1 MLIFIYIEKNM
12 SNLIISQ
19 IVFLFYD
26 GKESS
31 MNSLDWF
38 IIIVYLGAMVGLSV
52 YLGRGQTNEED
63 YFVGGRKLS
72 WWAVGLSTMATQT
85 SAISFISIPAFVA
98 LKEGGG
104 LTWLQYEL
112 AVPLAII
119 IVMVFLIPFFRKL
132 ELISVYEYLEW
143 RFGSSVRYLV
153 SGIFLISRGLATGVG
168 VYASGIVL
176 AVCLGI
182 PRWLTILIIGVV
194 TVIYDTIGG
203 ITAVVYSDVIQ
214 MVVLISGIVICI
226 VYAADIA
233 GGLGDVWSSFPAAR
247 RLAIDPS
254 TGLKGAGAS
263 VPFWAFLFGGIFLY
277 SSYYGTD
284 QSQVQRE
291 LSAASTAETKKS
303 LLLNGFARFP
313 LTVLYVLLGMVMLAV
328 YQKSP
333 ELIERVPYNKPDY
346 LVPQFILLYLPQGV
360 RALIFASLL
369 SAAMSSLD
377 SALNSLSA
385 STVHDFI
392 APRLKNKDN
401 LLLVSKLTT
410 VSWGILITGFAFL
423 VGNISETVIESIN
436 KIGSAFFG
444 PILAAFI
451 VGVFSKKAS
460 ARSITAG
467 ILTGVGLN
475 LFLWLALPGVYWMW
489 WNMTGFV
496 AAAGISYIVS
506 LFGPFMQPKDFSRYV
521 ISGSDLIKAERRWW
535 PVYGVLVLYFFLMLT
550 LLLLI

>member
-1 MLIFIYIEKNM
+1 
-12 SNLIISQ
+12 
-19 IVFLFYD
+19 
-26 GKESS
+26 

-38 IIIVYLGAMVGLSV
+38 IIIVYLGAMIGLSV
-52 YLGRGQTNEED
+52 YLARSQSNEED

-119 IVMVFLIPFFRKL
+119 IVMAFLIPFFRKL
-132 ELISVYEYLEW
+132 ELVSVYEYLEW

-153 SGIFLISRGLATGVG
+153 SGVFLISRGLATGVG

-176 AVCLGI
+176 SVCLGI
-182 PRWLTILIIGVV
+182 PLWLTILIIGVV

-214 MVVLISGIVICI
+214 MAVLLSGIVICI
-226 VYAADIA
+226 VYATEMV
-233 GGLGDVWSSFPAAR
+233 GGLDVVWASFPAAR
-247 RLAIDPS
+247 RIAFDPS
-254 TGLKGAGAS
+254 TGLKDAGAS
-263 VPFWAFLFGGIFLY
+263 VPFWAFLLGGIFLY
-277 SSYYGTD
+277 TSYYGTD

-291 LSAASTAETKKS
+291 LSAATTAETKKS
-303 LLLNGFARFP
+303 LLLNGLARFP
-313 LTVLYVLLGMVMLAV
+313 LTALYVLLGMVMLAV
-328 YQKSP
+328 YQNSP
-333 ELIERVPYNKPDY
+333 ELIQRVPDNQPDY

-385 STVHDFI
+385 ATVHDFI
-392 APRLKNKDN
+392 VPRLKTRDR
-401 LLLVSKLTT
+401 LLLISKLTT
-410 VSWGILITGFAFL
+410 VCWGILITGFAFL

-436 KIGSAFFG
+436 KIGSAFYG

-451 VGVFSKKAS
+451 VGVLSKNATS
-460 ARSITAG
+460 RSITAG
-467 ILTGVGLN
+467 VLAGVGFN
-475 LFLWLALPGVYWMW
+475 LVLWLGMPGVYWMW
-489 WNMTGFV
+489 WNMTGCLV
-496 AAAGISYIVS
+496 AAGVSYVIC
-506 LFGPFMQPKDFSRYV
+506 LFSPYMQPNDVSRYV
-521 ISGSDLIKAERRWW
+521 LRGSDLLKAERDWW
-535 PVYGVLVLYFFLMLT
+535 PAYGVLGLYFSLMITLLML
-550 LLLLI
+550 I

>member
-1 MLIFIYIEKNM
+1 
-12 SNLIISQ
+12 
-19 IVFLFYD
+19 
-26 GKESS
+26 

-38 IIIVYLGAMVGLSV
+38 IIIFYLCGMIGLSIF
-52 YLGRGQTNEED
+52 LGRSQSNAED

-98 LKEGGG
+98 LKKGGG

-119 IVMVFLIPFFRKL
+119 LVMAFLIPFFRKL
-132 ELISVYEYLEW
+132 KLVSVYEYLEW
-143 RFGSSVRYLV
+143 RFGPSVRYLV
-153 SGIFLISRGLATGVG
+153 SGVFLISRGLATGVG

-176 AVCLGI
+176 SVCLGI
-182 PRWLTILIIGVV
+182 PLWLTILIIGVV

-214 MVVLISGIVICI
+214 MVVLISGIIVCI
-226 VYAADIA
+226 VFAANIV
-233 GGLGDVWSSFPAAR
+233 GGLDDVWASFPEVR
-247 RLAIDPS
+247 RIAIDPS
-254 TGLKGAGAS
+254 TGLKSTEAS

-277 SSYYGTD
+277 TSYYGTD

-291 LSAASTAETKKS
+291 LSAATTADTKKS

-313 LTVLYVLLGMVMLAV
+313 LTALYVLLGIVMLAV
-328 YQKSP
+328 YEISP
-333 ELIERVPYNKPDY
+333 ELSASVPYNKPDY
-346 LVPQFILLYLPQGV
+346 LVPQFILLFLPQGV

-385 STVHDFI
+385 ATVHDFI
-392 APRLKNKDN
+392 APCLKDKGR
-401 LLLVSKLTT
+401 LLLISKLTT
-410 VSWGILITGFAFL
+410 VSWGIIITGFAFL
-423 VGNISETVIESIN
+423 VGSISETVIESIN

-444 PILAAFI
+444 PILAAFV
-451 VGVFSKKAS
+451 VGVLSKKAS

-467 ILTGVGLN
+467 ILAGVGFN
-475 LFLWLALPGVYWMW
+475 LLLWLTTPDVYWMW
-489 WNMTGFV
+489 WNMTGFLV
-496 AAAGISYIVS
+496 AAGVSFLLSLLGSPPPFKDIAPYI
-506 LFGPFMQPKDFSRYV
+506 LIK
-521 ISGSDLIKAERRWW
+521 SDLFKEERRWW
-535 PVYGVLVLYFFLMLT
+535 PEYIALILYFFLMLT
-550 LLLLI
+550 LLLFI

>member
-1 MLIFIYIEKNM
+1 
-12 SNLIISQ
+12 
-19 IVFLFYD
+19 
-26 GKESS
+26 

-38 IIIVYLGAMVGLSV
+38 IIIVYLGAMIGLSV
-52 YLGRGQTNEED
+52 FLGRSQSNEED
-63 YFVGGRKLS
+63 YFVGGRKLP

-119 IVMVFLIPFFRKL
+119 LAMAFLIPFFRKL
-132 ELISVYEYLEW
+132 ELVSVYEYLEW
-143 RFGSSVRYLV
+143 RFDPSVRYLV
-153 SGIFLISRGLATGVG
+153 SAVFLISRGLATGVG

-182 PRWLTILIIGVV
+182 PLWLTILIIGVV

-214 MVVLISGIVICI
+214 MVVLISGIFVCI
-226 VYAADIA
+226 AYATGIV
-233 GGLGDVWSSFPAAR
+233 GGLGDVWASFPAAR
-247 RLAIDPS
+247 RIAIDPS
-254 TGLKGAGAS
+254 AGLRDAGTS
-263 VPFWAFLFGGIFLY
+263 VPFWAFLIGGIFLY
-277 SSYYGTD
+277 ASYYGTD

-291 LSAASTAETKKS
+291 LSAATTSDTKKS

-313 LTVLYVLLGMVMLAV
+313 LTALYVLLGMVMLTV
-328 YQKSP
+328 LQHSP
-333 ELIERVPYNKPDY
+333 ELNQRVPYNKPDY
-346 LVPQFILLYLPQGV
+346 LVPQFILLYLPQGL

-401 LLLVSKLTT
+401 LLLISKLTT

-436 KIGSAFFG
+436 KIGSAFYG

-451 VGVFSKKAS
+451 VGVFSIKAS

-467 ILTGVGLN
+467 ILAGVGFN
-475 LFLWLALPGVYWMW
+475 LFLWLAMPGVYWMW
-489 WNMTGFV
+489 WNMTGFL
-496 AAAGISYIVS
+496 AAAGVSYIVCS
-506 LFGPFMQPKDFSRYV
+506 FGLATQSGDISQYV
-521 ISGSDLIKAERRWW
+521 LRGSDLLKAERRWW
-535 PVYGVLVLYFFLMLT
+535 PVYGVLVLYFCLMLT

>member
-1 MLIFIYIEKNM
+1 
-12 SNLIISQ
+12 
-19 IVFLFYD
+19 
-26 GKESS
+26 

-38 IIIVYLGAMVGLSV
+38 IIVVYLGAMIGLSIF
-52 YLGRGQTNEED
+52 LGRSQADEED

-72 WWAVGLSTMATQT
+72 WWSVGLSTMATQT

-98 LKEGGG
+98 LKDGGG

-119 IVMVFLIPFFRKL
+119 LVMAFLIPFFRKL
-132 ELISVYEYLEW
+132 KLVSVYEYLEW

-153 SGIFLISRGLATGVG
+153 SGVFLISRGLATGVG
-168 VYASGIVL
+168 VYASAIVL
-176 AVCLGI
+176 SVCLGI
-182 PRWLTILIIGVV
+182 PLWSTILIIGVV

-214 MVVLISGIVICI
+214 MVVLISGIFVCI
-226 VYAADIA
+226 VYAADIV
-233 GGLGDVWSSFPAAR
+233 GGLDDVWISFPEAR
-247 RLAIDPS
+247 RQAIDPS
-254 TGLKGAGAS
+254 TGLKDAQGS

-277 SSYYGTD
+277 ASYYGTD

-291 LSAASTAETKKS
+291 LSAASTADTKKS

-313 LTVLYVLLGMVMLAV
+313 LTALYVLLGMVMLTV
-328 YQKSP
+328 FQNSP
-333 ELIERVPYNKPDY
+333 DLIERVPYDKPDY
-346 LVPQFILLYLPQGV
+346 LVPQFILLYLPQGL

-392 APRLKNKDN
+392 APRLKQTSR

-410 VSWGILITGFAFL
+410 VTWGAVITGFAFL
-423 VGNISETVIESIN
+423 VGSISETVIESIN
-436 KIGSAFFG
+436 KIGSAFYG

-451 VGVFSKKAS
+451 VGVLSKNAS

-467 ILTGVGLN
+467 ILSGVGFN
-475 LFLWLALPGVYWMW
+475 LLLWLAIPGVYWMW
-489 WNMTGFV
+489 WNMTGFLM
-496 AAAGISYIVS
+496 AASVSYIVS
-506 LFGPFMQPKDFSRYV
+506 RFGLATQSEDISQYV
-521 ISGSDLIKAERRWW
+521 LIGSDLLQEEGRWW
-535 PVYGVLVLYFFLMLT
+535 PVYIVLVLYFFLMLT
-550 LLLLI
+550 FLLLI

>member
-1 MLIFIYIEKNM
+1 
-12 SNLIISQ
+12 
-19 IVFLFYD
+19 
-26 GKESS
+26 

-38 IIIVYLGAMVGLSV
+38 IIFIYLCAMIGLSV
-52 YLGRGQTNEED
+52 YLGRSQLNEED

-119 IVMVFLIPFFRKL
+119 LVMAFLIPFFRRLKL
-132 ELISVYEYLEW
+132 VSVYEYLEW
-143 RFGSSVRYLV
+143 RFGASVRYLV
-153 SGIFLISRGLATGVG
+153 SGVFLLSRGLATGVG
-168 VYASGIVL
+168 VYASAIVL
-176 AVCLGI
+176 SVCLGI
-182 PRWLTILIIGVV
+182 PLWSTILIIGVV

-214 MVVLISGIVICI
+214 MVVLISGIIVCI
-226 VYAADIA
+226 AYAADIV
-233 GGLGDVWSSFPAAR
+233 GGLDDVWTSFPESR

-254 TGLKGAGAS
+254 TGLKSAGAS

-277 SSYYGTD
+277 TSYYGTD

-291 LSAASTAETKKS
+291 LSAATTADTKKS

-313 LTVLYVLLGMVMLAV
+313 LTALYVLLGMVMLV
-328 YQKSP
+328 VFRNSP
-333 ELIERVPYNKPDY
+333 ELIERVPYDKPDY
-346 LVPQFILLYLPQGV
+346 LVPQFILLYLPQGL

-392 APRLKNKDN
+392 APRLKPTSQ

-423 VGNISETVIESIN
+423 VGSISDTVIESIN

-451 VGVFSKKAS
+451 VGVLSKKAT
-460 ARSITAG
+460 ARSITIG
-467 ILTGVGLN
+467 ILTGVGFN
-475 LFLWLALPGVYWMW
+475 LLLWLAIPGVYWMW
-489 WNMTGFV
+489 WNMTGFLMT
-496 AAAGISYIVS
+496 AGVSYIVS
-506 LFGPFMQPKDFSRYV
+506 LFGLSTQPADVSQYV
-521 ISGSDLIKAERRWW
+521 LRGSDMLKEERRWW
-535 PVYGVLVLYFFLMLT
+535 PSYVVLVLYFFLMLT